1 MLIFA
6 ANLEEVE
13 EVGGGC
19 VDGDEI
25 LIWLRGGVGE
35 GADSEVA
42 GAGHVGFYL
51 DGAHLGRNLSGRL
64 CVLIEKDKDYI
75 LHIRGR

>member
-6 ANLEEVE
+6 ANLEEIE

-19 VDGDEI
+19 MDGDEV
-25 LIWLRGGVGE
+25 LIWLRGGIWE
-35 GADSEVA
+35 GTDSEVA

-51 DGAHLGRNLSGRL
+51 DGAHLERNLSGKIMCL
-64 CVLIEKDKDYI
+64 N
-75 LHIRGR
+75 